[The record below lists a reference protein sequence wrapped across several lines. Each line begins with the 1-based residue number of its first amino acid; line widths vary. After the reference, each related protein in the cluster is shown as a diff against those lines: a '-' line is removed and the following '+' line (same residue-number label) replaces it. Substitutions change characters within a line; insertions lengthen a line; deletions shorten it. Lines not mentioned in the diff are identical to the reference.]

1 MLRVLA
7 GLHARPI
14 CPEISALRN
23 RFQYRRET
31 HSWHPAGTL
40 TPMRRTLRRARVVGR
55 PGLSSLVLSGSRI
68 VDIRPDPTEPD
79 GAVVDLG
86 GALVTPG
93 FVDAHV
99 HLTQTGL
106 MRSSLDLRSA
116 TSRGQ
121 VLDALAAAAT
131 GAAVLGGG
139 WDEHGW
145 PDPRPPSAAELQRA
159 AGPDVVVWL
168 ARVDGHSSIVS
179 AALLAATPELAEL
192 PGYWSSGW
200 LRAAANSRARQIALG
215 ALTIEQRR
223 RGQLEALD
231 AATAV
236 GIGCV
241 HEMASPELSGVDDL
255 AAALRA
261 DHPVTVIGYWGELNG
276 TTTAARLAAAGAA
289 GDLSCDGSVGSRTAW
304 FSAPYRGSAD
314 HGLSY
319 LHADQVAGHVLAC
332 TIAGL
337 QAGFH
342 AIGDAAVAAVVEGTE
357 RAARVDP
364 AVRTAGHRIEHA
376 ELVDDPRRLAAT
388 GLIASVQPAFD
399 AAWGGPDGMY
409 ADRLGADRAARMNDF
424 AGLAA
429 AGVPLAFGSD
439 SPVTPLD
446 PWGAVRAAAYP
457 HNPASALSV
466 EAAFEAHTR
475 GGWLAARRDGGVLA
489 PGGPATLAVWQ
500 AESTGLSGL
509 PDVVPGRDLPRCLAT
524 FVDGRIAFDVG
535 LF

>member
-1 MLRVLA
+1 
-7 GLHARPI
+7 
-14 CPEISALRN
+14 
-23 RFQYRRET
+23 
-31 HSWHPAGTL
+31 
-40 TPMRRTLRRARVVGR
+40 MRRTLRRARVVGR
-55 PGLSSLVLSGSRI
+55 AGLSSLVLSGSKI
-68 VDIRPDPTEPD
+68 VDIRPEPTEPD

-86 GALVTPG
+86 GALVTPA

-106 MRSSLDLRSA
+106 RRSGVDLRSA

-121 VLDALAAAAT
+121 VLDAVAAAAT
-131 GAAVLGGG
+131 GGAVLGGG

-159 AGPDVVVWL
+159 AGPDAVVWL

-179 AALLAATPELAEL
+179 PALLTAAPELAAL
-192 PGYWSSGW
+192 PGYSSSGW
-200 LRAAANSRARQIALG
+200 LRAAANGRARQIALA
-215 ALTIEQRR
+215 ALTGAQRR
-223 RGQLEALD
+223 RAQLDALD
-231 AATAV
+231 AAAAV

-241 HEMASPELSGVDDL
+241 HEMASPELSGAEDL
-255 AAALRA
+255 ADALSA

-276 TTTAARLAAAGAA
+276 TATAARLAAAGAA

-304 FSAPYRGSAD
+304 FTAPYRGSAD

-319 LHADQVAGHVLAC
+319 LDADQVAGHVLAC
-332 TIAGL
+332 TVAGL

-342 AIGDAAVAAVVEGTE
+342 AIGDAAVATVVEGME

-364 AVRTAGHRIEHA
+364 AVSTAGHRIEHA
-376 ELVDDPRRLAAT
+376 ELVEEPGRLAAT

-409 ADRLGADRAARMNDF
+409 ADRLGADRAARMNDL
-424 AGLAA
+424 AGLTA

-446 PWGAVRAAAYP
+446 PWRAVRAAAYP
-457 HNPASALSV
+457 NHPASALSV
-466 EAAFEAHTR
+466 EAAFDAHTR
-475 GGWLAARRDGGVLA
+475 GGWVAARRHGGALV

-500 AESTGLSGL
+500 AESTGPSGL
-509 PDVVPGRDLPRCLAT
+509 PDVTPGRGLPRCLAT
-524 FVDGRIAFDVG
+524 LVDGRIAFDVG